1 MSIDMN
7 LLILATPFILPILAV
22 LALMVAFNFFV
33 FSDGRIGFWRAFVRS
48 MTVAVVAGA
57 GLIMAG
63 TLYIN
68 STVPKV
74 IEAQRSPHL
83 VEVIESASTIKSGWT
98 GKGSEFPLMDIAAGK
113 NDLKSQ
119 PVRDA
124 LNSGQT
130 VKLQTGT
137 GKPAEVRLASI
148 GGKGV
153 QAVISY
159 DGEIVQDERLI
170 FSEYQPKASPLFP
183 LLTEPTPL
191 PKA

>member
-1 MSIDMN
+1 
-7 LLILATPFILPILAV
+7 
-22 LALMVAFNFFV
+22 
-33 FSDGRIGFWRAFVRS
+33 
-48 MTVAVVAGA
+48 
-57 GLIMAG
+57 
-63 TLYIN
+63 
-68 STVPKV
+68 
-74 IEAQRSPHL
+74 
-83 VEVIESASTIKSGWT
+83 
-98 GKGSEFPLMDIAAGK
+98 MDIAAGK

-124 LNSGQT
+124 LNSGHT

-148 GGKGV
+148 GGSGV

-159 DGEIVQDERLI
+159 DGEIVRDERLI